1 MGILD
6 DTKKVYGRNS
16 LFHDLWIWSSHNYR
30 GQNEKPPEPA
40 KKKKNNN
47 NLALSESLDMVEGNK
62 EVAMIKLAE
71 YQQMAS
77 QGYNKNVK
85 TWEFIPRDLDLSR
98 VDGSPKPIRA
108 IKARALFVPLVP
120 FQTTH

>member
-1 MGILD
+1 M
-6 DTKKVYGRNS
+6 
-16 LFHDLWIWSSHNYR
+16 
-30 GQNEKPPEPA
+30 
-40 KKKKNNN
+40 
-47 NLALSESLDMVEGNK
+47 ALSESLDMVEGNK

-98 VDGSPKPIRA
+98 VDGSPKPIRV
-108 IKARALFVPLVP
+108 RALFVFLVP
-120 FQTTH
+120 FQATH